1 MISLTVEKLRK
12 EREACHEILSDIKNM
27 TSFIMQAVA
36 FWDEVV
42 AVTKEATIKTEHLE
56 RIVRLAGRKT
66 NPVRILR
73 SGGTQTMVS
82 SFKDRWME
90 VAKMITSDR
99 NNVIFEEVALILLLS
114 FWQRIS

>member
-1 MISLTVEKLRK
+1 MG
-12 EREACHEILSDIKNM
+12 EACHEMLSDIKNM

-42 AVTKEATIKTEHLE
+42 AVTKQATIKTEHLE
-56 RIVRLAGRKT
+56 RIVSLAGRKT
-66 NPVRILR
+66 KPIRILR

-90 VAKMITSDR
+90 VAEMITSDR
-99 NNVIFEEVALILLLS
+99 
-114 FWQRIS
+114 